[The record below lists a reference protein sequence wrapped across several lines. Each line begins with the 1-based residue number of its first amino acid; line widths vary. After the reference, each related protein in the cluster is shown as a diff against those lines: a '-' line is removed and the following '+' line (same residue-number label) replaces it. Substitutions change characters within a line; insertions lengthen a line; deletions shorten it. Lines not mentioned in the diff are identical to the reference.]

1 MQHQKTTLIGLG
13 EGALVVSVIAL
24 LVLTVIGAI
33 SAWSIG
39 GSIEI
44 GKHGWIAL
52 GLGTFFS
59 LLIGCGLMALMFFS
73 SRRGYDEAADPFRPK
88 KLLETNNRN
97 L

>member
-59 LLIGCGLMALMFFS
+59 LLIGCGLIPVGRSKSPGYGHLNFPHLMIVVIGAEP
-73 SRRGYDEAADPFRPK
+73 R
-88 KLLETNNRN
+88 
-97 L
+97 